1 MDGVGLWVGLWGGG
15 CGWGGAVGW
24 AVGALFPLSPRQCC
38 PQAGRFRTNHTV
50 MTMGSDF
57 HYENAELWFSNMD
70 RLIRHVNARVG
81 RPPGPAAA
89 L

>member
-1 MDGVGLWVGLWGGG
+1 MDGVGLW
-15 CGWGGAVGW
+15 GGAVGW
-24 AVGALFPLSPRQCC
+24 GCGWGCGVGAAGALFPLSPRQCC

>member
-1 MDGVGLWVGLWGGG
+1 MGCGVG
-15 CGWGGAVGW
+15 CGWGGAVGGAVCGAVCG